1 MRLSHASEKLLG
13 LYLLYSAASLVRL
26 AQGSA
31 GVLRVFT
38 VLESAPASGL
48 APALTFFAGVAPLFP
63 ILALALLVWAA
74 LALRRPAD
82 ETLVFPVLVGA
93 VVVVKVLTYLVFLTS
108 NYAMNQ
114 ILLGVG

>member
-1 MRLSHASEKLLG
+1 MRLSHPSEKLLG
-13 LYLLYSAASLVRL
+13 LYLLYSAASLARL

-38 VLESAPASGL
+38 VLESAPASGFS
-48 APALTFFAGVAPLFP
+48 PALTFFAGVAPLFP
-63 ILALALLVWAA
+63 ILSLALLVWAT

-82 ETLVFPVLVGA
+82 EPLVFPVLVGA

-114 ILLGVG
+114 IILGVG